1 MLTFEKVQQYLKP
14 SLPLSLEDQYK
25 RAYIITFIALIAL
38 QRVKK
43 RSTFVW
49 MLIQGFIQQNKHRKL
64 TELFSI
70 DKNSFK
76 DSSSIIYTSP

>member
-1 MLTFEKVQQYLKP
+1 V
-14 SLPLSLEDQYK
+14 
-25 RAYIITFIALIAL
+25 FIGLIAL
-38 QRVKK
+38 QRIQK

-49 MLIQGFIQQNKHRKL
+49 MLVQAFFHQNKHRKL

-76 DSSSIIYTSP
+76 DNSTIHINE